1 MSVLYVHHH
10 AFRVLK
16 AFLSTRIILPKNAVA
31 KRWLRAVSLSEK
43 RDFVN
48 YDPLLNEE
56 AFQLFV
62 QFFWLIKGNDR
73 PRADKL
79 VNKARRKLGL
89 EAWFFESTVDSS
101 LESAGD
107 LTFSTAACTYWI
119 NNPSGDAPG
128 LIPRKAVSYELSPT
142 RLAAIKGRRL
152 TLPLQRKM
160 SRRTPKIVKRKRNVD
175 RPFSSAITKRPAAAQ
190 PSFKKRRRLGVKAR
204 PGKRATVNKG
214 R

>member
-1 MSVLYVHHH
+1 MTTSIESSGLPLNAHI
-10 AFRVLK
+10 
-16 AFLSTRIILPKNAVA
+16 LSIPPKNAVA

-48 YDPLLNEE
+48 YDPLLNDE

-62 QFFWLIKGNDR
+62 QFFWLIKGNHR

-89 EAWFFESTVDSS
+89 EAWFFESTVNTY

-107 LTFSTAACTYWI
+107 PTFSTPAWEYWL
-119 NNPSGDAPG
+119 NNPSGEAHG
-128 LIPRKAVSYELSPT
+128 LMPRKAVSYELSPT
-142 RLAAIKGRRL
+142 RLPVAAIKDRQL
-152 TLPLQRKM
+152 TLLLQRTM
-160 SRRTPKIVKRKRNVD
+160 SRKTTKIVKRKRSVN
-175 RPFSSAITKRPAAAQ
+175 RSFSSAITKRPAAAQ
-190 PSFKKRRRLGVKAR
+190 LSFKKRGLGAKAR

-214 R
+214 K